1 MVKSLVRLV
10 SVDTPSFEEE
20 EESTQQQQQLAVFD
34 ENSIPHL
41 VFSHQIYDRYI
52 CGTCH
57 HTMPWDL
64 YSNLIFTTY
73 ASDLYGDKYD
83 TMEQMMRHISLQE
96 GDVAPSCDVD
106 NCGGKHVKEVRSHV
120 VPRVLWVYLIM
131 FLWVYLYLNSA

>member
-10 SVDTPSFEEE
+10 SHETSEDKS
-20 EESTQQQQQLAVFD
+20 QAVFD

-57 HTMPWDL
+57 HTTPWDL

-73 ASDLYGDKYD
+73 ASDLYKQKYD
-83 TMEQMMRHISLQE
+83 SMEHMLRHNSLQE
-96 GDVAPSCDVD
+96 GDVAPSCDI
-106 NCGGKHVKEVRSHV
+106 NGCGGKHVKEVRGTASIV
-120 VPRVLWVYLIM
+120 AFVY
-131 FLWVYLYLNSA
+131 ATT